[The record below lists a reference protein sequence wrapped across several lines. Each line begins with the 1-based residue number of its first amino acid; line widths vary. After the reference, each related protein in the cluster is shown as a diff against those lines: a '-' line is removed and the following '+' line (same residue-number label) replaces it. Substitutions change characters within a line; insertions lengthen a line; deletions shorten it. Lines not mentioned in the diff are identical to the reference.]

1 MGLDMYLTKET
12 YIGAYYDFNKV
23 KGSIE
28 IEVNGKPLEIDLNK
42 LSSITERV
50 GYWRKANAIHNW
62 FVKNVQD
69 GIDECQESIV
79 TMEQLKQLQNDC
91 LEIMEYKDKASEI
104 LPTQKGFF
112 FGNIEYNEYYF
123 QDIEHTLSIL
133 DSVITD
139 EPNSSIDIIYQASW

>member
-28 IEVNGKPLEIDLNK
+28 IEVDGKPLDIDFNK
-42 LSSITERV
+42 ISSITERV

-62 FVKNVQD
+62 FVQNVQD
-69 GIDECQESIV
+69 GKDECQESIV

-91 LEIMEYKDKASEI
+91 LEIMEYQDKASEI
-104 LPTQKGFF
+104 LPTKVGFF
-112 FGNIEYNEYYF
+112 FGDIEYNEYYF
-123 QDIEHTLSIL
+123 QDIEDTLSIL

-139 EPNSSIDIIYQASW
+139 ELNPSTYIKYQASW